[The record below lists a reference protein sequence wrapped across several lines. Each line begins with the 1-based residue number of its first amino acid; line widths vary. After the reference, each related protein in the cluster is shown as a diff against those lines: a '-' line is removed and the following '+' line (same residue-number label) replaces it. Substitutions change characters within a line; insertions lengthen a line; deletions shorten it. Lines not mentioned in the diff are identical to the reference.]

1 MTFSRAVVSARIDDG
16 RKRGFAEDRGDVDSL
31 LAKPAARSEAGRAE
45 AAEQVEKRA
54 AREAIGRE
62 RDKGR
67 KDTIFDVFCVRSVFF
82 VVFETPDVNRFWA
95 RS

>member
-16 RKRGFAEDRGDVDSL
+16 RKRGFVVGKDNL

-54 AREAIGRE
+54 AREARGRE

-67 KDTIFDVFCVRSVFF
+67 KDTILTESLSSVYVSVKVLFL
-82 VVFETPDVNRFWA
+82 VGV
-95 RS
+95 